1 MAAPTAKKPETE
13 TKERR
18 RNTTSQT
25 DERSICLPPYK
36 SVLDQ
41 SVTASLAL
49 TQDKL
54 VDGILDYTTSAEI
67 YFDVVLVPVL
77 TLNIKNS
84 CMQGKGSGTMLPKKS
99 KSETKERRRRTFNLT
114 SPVSTSDTLGDDSPD
129 HKTSAEFEVKQ
140 STKITALEASEVLM
154 TNTADN
160 KRRTRSDKIEEEDR
174 RLKMGARYIND
185 EVERRNICS
194 GVTDTSVTH
203 RQATDSRGKMES
215 LKFQLEREMSHTP
228 RSQGPLWTR
237 WRTSTPSFKGD
248 SRREVQSWDKYTSL
262 GTCSRRRTS
271 LSDFSPTSLW
281 DIAGTSIPKQVFNFA
296 WRQKRLNLGCAGRS
310 GHASSAWA

>member
-1 MAAPTAKKPETE
+1 MAAPPAKKPETE

-67 YFDVVLVPVL
+67 YFDVVLVSVL

-84 CMQGKGSGTMLPKKS
+84 SMQGKGSGTMLPKKS

-114 SPVSTSDTLGDDSPD
+114 SPVSTSDTLGDDSLD
-129 HKTSAEFEVKQ
+129 HNTSAEFEAKQ
-140 STKITALEASEVLM
+140 STKITA
-154 TNTADN
+154 D
-160 KRRTRSDKIEEEDR
+160 RIEEEDR
-174 RLKMGARYIND
+174 RLMMGARYINN

-194 GVTDTSVTH
+194 GVTDTSVTQ

-215 LKFQLEREMSHTP
+215 LKFQLEREMSYTP
-228 RSQGPLWTR
+228 RTQGPLWTR

-248 SRREVQSWDKYTSL
+248 EEERSNPGRSTPGIRL
-262 GTCSRRRTS
+262 GTCSRR
-271 LSDFSPTSLW
+271 
-281 DIAGTSIPKQVFNFA
+281 TSIPKVFNFA
-296 WRQKRLNLGCAGRS
+296 RRQKRLNLGVQAEAATPLQR
-310 GHASSAWA
+310 GHKGP

>member
-1 MAAPTAKKPETE
+1 MAAPPAKKPETE

-49 TQDKL
+49 SQDKL

-114 SPVSTSDTLGDDSPD
+114 SPVSTSDTLGDDSLD
-129 HKTSAEFEVKQ
+129 HNTSAEFEAKQ
-140 STKITALEASEVLM
+140 STKITA
-154 TNTADN
+154 D
-160 KRRTRSDKIEEEDR
+160 RIEEEDR
-174 RLKMGARYIND
+174 RLMMGARYINN
-185 EVERRNICS
+185 EVERKNICS
-194 GVTDTSVTH
+194 GVTDTSVTQ

-215 LKFQLEREMSHTP
+215 LKFQLEREMSYTP
-228 RSQGPLWTR
+228 RTQGPLWTR

-271 LSDFSPTSLW
+271 LSDISPTSLW

-296 WRQKRLNLGCAGRS
+296 WRQKRLNLGCAGRN
-310 GHASSAWA
+310 GHASPAWA